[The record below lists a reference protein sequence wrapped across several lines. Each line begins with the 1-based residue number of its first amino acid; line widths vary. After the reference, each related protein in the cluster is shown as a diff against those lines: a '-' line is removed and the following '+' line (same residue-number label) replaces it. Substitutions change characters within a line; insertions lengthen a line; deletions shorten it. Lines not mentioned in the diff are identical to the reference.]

1 MAGRGYERVL
11 VTTETRGPLLGVW
24 LLSLS
29 RGLKT
34 GMAEVILALEAHSPR
49 CGE

>member
-1 MAGRGYERVL
+1 MAGRGYLRAL
-11 VTTETRGPLLGVW
+11 VTAETRGPLLGVW
-24 LLSLS
+24 FLSLS

-34 GMAEVILALEAHSPR
+34 GMADVISALEVHSPR